1 MKKLSLKLTDEQ
13 KAKLR
18 SIDFNKQPG
27 FVSAESLLTEEVG
40 EAGSP
45 ERVELD
51 AKAKAWYYGEVLRE
65 KRKSLGIT
73 QQELADRVGRDRTY
87 IIRIEKGETDLQLSS
102 FIRLADAL
110 GLTISLA

>member
-1 MKKLSLKLTDEQ
+1 MKKPWIPLQNTREKKFGECDQLVTFVSNNDMITAMKLTDNQ

-45 ERVELD
+45 ERVELE

-65 KRKSLGIT
+65 I
-73 QQELADRVGRDRTY
+73 
-87 IIRIEKGETDLQLSS
+87 
-102 FIRLADAL
+102 
-110 GLTISLA
+110 

>member
-1 MKKLSLKLTDEQ
+1 
-13 KAKLR
+13 
-18 SIDFNKQPG
+18 
-27 FVSAESLLTEEVG
+27 LLTEEVG